1 MGATSIKAF
10 DFNNDGIKDI
20 SVARED
26 QKGNA
31 FEIWKGNGD
40 GTFEPHFTSPLW
52 SQNELQFRE
61 FIVFDAN
68 NDGYLDILLRPFHYG
83 SLYRTNPVWWDVYSS
98 KGIKLNHLIW
108 LNNGNGTFS
117 YYSKKDLVIDD
128 ILIDNIHPYMD
139 DEVLHFS
146 GSFTTDEG
154 NLYGEDAINLTTY
167 DIKVKL

>member
-1 MGATSIKAF
+1 M
-10 DFNNDGIKDI
+10 
-20 SVARED
+20 
-26 QKGNA
+26 
-31 FEIWKGNGD
+31 
-40 GTFEPHFTSPLW
+40 
-52 SQNELQFRE
+52 
-61 FIVFDAN
+61 
-68 NDGYLDILLRPFHYG
+68 RPFHYG

-108 LNNGNGTFS
+108 LNNGSGTFS
-117 YYSKKDLVIDD
+117 HYSKKDLVIDD